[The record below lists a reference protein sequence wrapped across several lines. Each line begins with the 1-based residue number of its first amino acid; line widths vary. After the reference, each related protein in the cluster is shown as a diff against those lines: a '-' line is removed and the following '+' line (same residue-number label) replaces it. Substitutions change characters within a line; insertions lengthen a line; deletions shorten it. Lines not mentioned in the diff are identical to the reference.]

1 MKVLINYNK
10 DSTRVAITQDRILEN
25 FFMEKSA
32 KKSIAGNIYKA
43 KVERVIPALNASFLN
58 FGEERQ
64 GFLPIEDFS
73 EELPY
78 QGDLVGEEI
87 TPLRSL
93 EKVKKGD
100 EILVQVIKD
109 SIGTKGPKLTTRLSL
124 PGRYLVLLPL
134 EKRRGISKRIKEE
147 KERERLKSLLENLVP
162 QRMGI
167 IVRTLAEGQRKRT
180 FALEIKQLLRNW
192 QRIETRAR
200 TLSAPFLL
208 HQELNLDLR
217 TIRDLVFTDIDE
229 IVVDSP
235 FQYRSILRFL
245 KVHAPLLKRK
255 VRLYQKEI
263 PLFKNEGIERE
274 IEKLFQERVWLKN
287 GGSIIIEE
295 TEALVSIDVNSGK
308 GVRGQNVKRAILKT
322 NLEAAKEIARQIK
335 LRNLGGII
343 IIDFIDMESPSD
355 QRYVHKSLEEEL
367 ERGKARINILQISKL
382 GLVEMTRQRTTES
395 LNASYFENCPYCDG
409 TGRLKKG

>member
-1 MKVLINYNK
+1 MKLLINYHKN
-10 DSTRVAITQDRILEN
+10 STRIAITQNGILEN

-32 KKSIAGNIYKA
+32 KKSIVGNIYKA

-58 FGEERQ
+58 FGEERE

-73 EELPY
+73 EELSY
-78 QGDLVGEEI
+78 QEDLVGEEI

-100 EILVQVIKD
+100 EILVQVVKD

-124 PGRYLVLLPL
+124 PGRYLVLLPR

-147 KERERLKSLLENLVP
+147 KERERLKGLLENLVP
-162 QRMGI
+162 KQMGI
-167 IVRTLAEGQRKRT
+167 IVRTLSEGQSKRT
-180 FALEIKQLLRNW
+180 FALEIRQLLRSW

-200 TLSAPFLL
+200 TVSAPSLL
-208 HQELNLDLR
+208 HQELSLDLC

-235 FQYRSILRFL
+235 FQYKNILRSL
-245 KVHAPLLKRK
+245 KVHAPFLRRK
-255 VRLYQKEI
+255 VRLYQKEA

-274 IEKLFQERVWLKN
+274 VERLFQKRVWLKN
-287 GGSIIIEE
+287 GGSIVIEE
-295 TEALVSIDVNSGK
+295 TEALVSIDVNTGK
-308 GVRGQNVKRAILKT
+308 GVRGENVRKAILKT
-322 NLEAAKEIARQIK
+322 NLEAAKEIARQIR

-355 QRYVHKSLEEEL
+355 QRDVHKSLEEEL
-367 ERGKARINILQISKL
+367 EGDKARINILQISKL
-382 GLVEMTRQRTTES
+382 GLVEMTRQRTTAS
-395 LNASYFENCPYCDG
+395 LSASHFENCPHCDG
-409 TGRLKKG
+409 TGKLRKQ